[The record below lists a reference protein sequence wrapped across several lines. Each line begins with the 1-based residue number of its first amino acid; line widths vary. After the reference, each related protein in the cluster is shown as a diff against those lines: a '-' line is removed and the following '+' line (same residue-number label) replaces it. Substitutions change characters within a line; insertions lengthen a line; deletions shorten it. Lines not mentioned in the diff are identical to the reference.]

1 MKKKLNNFLFK
12 NLFFWFIQH
21 LMILLF
27 YFLQPKFDSLILF
40 ENQIQV
46 NKYELI
52 YYFPLF
58 LLYQHMIIEDYL
70 VLFWNR
76 VIENYFYFVV
86 YLNFSI
92 YLVISDFVILK

>member
-1 MKKKLNNFLFK
+1 MNAYKLEISYIHHLFSFEKRNEKKLNNFLFK

-52 YYFPLF
+52 YYFCF
-58 LLYQHMIIEDYL
+58 INI
-70 VLFWNR
+70 
-76 VIENYFYFVV
+76 
-86 YLNFSI
+86 
-92 YLVISDFVILK
+92 